1 MNTFMKIIV
10 LIVMIVGLIG
20 LISNEISFFEFT
32 VVIYGGF
39 FLYLLGEA
47 ITFLKK
53 RGVE

>member
-1 MNTFMKIIV
+1 
-10 LIVMIVGLIG
+10 MIVGLVG
-20 LISNEISFFEFT
+20 LISGSISFFEFIAA
-32 VVIYGGF
+32 IYGGF

>member
-10 LIVMIVGLIG
+10 LIVMIFGLIG
-20 LISNEISFFEFT
+20 IISDNISFFEFLAA
-32 VVIYGGF
+32 IYGGF